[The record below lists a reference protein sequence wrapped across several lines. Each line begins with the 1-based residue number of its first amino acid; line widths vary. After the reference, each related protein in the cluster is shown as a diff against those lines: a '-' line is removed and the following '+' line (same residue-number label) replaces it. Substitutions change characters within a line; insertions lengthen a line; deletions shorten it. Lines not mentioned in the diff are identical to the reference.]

1 MSSGYR
7 FKGQKVIINGVEQQ
21 IVPGELPS
29 SPADGYIAVDQ
40 ADNKLKYWHQTK
52 NRWIVIGDAEDQIF
66 DNDSNGFIAENTQ
79 DAIEEA
85 KASAIAKARFTIVT
99 VFNGTVGNNNWLGYN
114 ELVPG
119 DQVPIRIPMA
129 CKIKEITFAYK
140 NSLLS
145 SDYIDGKF
153 KLFKNGFT
161 DPTHVIH
168 TEQFTNQL
176 AGKNATGLDLTF
188 AANDF
193 IVGRWIDEGD
203 NPSDMAI
210 VYFFEVI

>member
-1 MSSGYR
+1 MSYR
-7 FKGQKVIINGVEQQ
+7 FKGPKVIIEGKVNK
-21 IVPGELPS
+21 IVAQTLPVTPEDGQFVLDS
-29 SPADGYIAVDQ
+29 ADK
-40 ADNKLKYWHQTK
+40 KLKVWNATFA
-52 NRWIVIGDAEDQIF
+52 RWIILGDAINQVF
-66 DNDSNGFIAENTQ
+66 NNSSNGFVAVNTQ
-79 DAIEEA
+79 TAIEES
-85 KASAIAKARFTIVT
+85 KASAVAKVRFTIVT
-99 VFNGTVGNNNWLGYN
+99 IFNGTIGNNNWLGYS

-119 DQVPIRIPMA
+119 NQVPIRIPLG

-140 NSLLS
+140 NTLLA
-145 SDYIDGKF
+145 SDYVDGKF

-161 DPTHVIH
+161 DPTNVIH

-176 AGKNATGLDLTF
+176 GGKNITGLNLTL

-193 IVGRWIDEGD
+193 IVGKWIDEGD